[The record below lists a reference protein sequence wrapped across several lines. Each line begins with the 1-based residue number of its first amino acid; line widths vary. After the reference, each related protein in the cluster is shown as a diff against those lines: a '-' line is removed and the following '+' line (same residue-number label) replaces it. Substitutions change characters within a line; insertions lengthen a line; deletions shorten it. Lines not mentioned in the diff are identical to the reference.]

1 MYFERT
7 CVDMSSKSILNFFKP
22 KPQNLLLESSNV
34 DQCTVDLCND
44 ELDKI
49 YSSACSS
56 TCSETE
62 STPKSSKRGIYQI
75 LSPADRAEVRKYA
88 SQYSTPQT
96 IAHFTDRFQL
106 KSTSVRNLKS
116 KYLKELSR
124 KRKLFDES
132 DSSEC
137 EINELRPAKRGK
149 PLILGH
155 ELDNKVKNLIV
166 ELRNKG

>member
-1 MYFERT
+1 MYGYVFQ
-7 CVDMSSKSILNFFKP
+7 VYIDFFLSRNHRICYLKAAMLT
-22 KPQNLLLESSNV
+22 NA
-34 DQCTVDLCND
+34 VDLCND

-49 YSSACSS
+49 YSSTCSS